1 MKRKI
6 YYQLLAWKASEQR
19 KPLLLNGVRQ
29 VGKSYILEA
38 FGKNE
43 FENCWVF
50 NFEKDKTLA
59 TIFEPDLYPKRII
72 NELSISIGKQINVHK
87 DLVIFDEIQEC
98 PKAITSL
105 KYFCEDMAE
114 LALCSAGSM
123 LGVKLS
129 SESFPVGKVEFLD
142 LFPMNFEEFLTAL
155 GDDLSLNLIKTAL
168 HSDRQPQVAHHRL
181 CELLK
186 EYYVIGGMPQAVST
200 YISKRDNRIEAMSMA
215 RTVQKGLIDSY
226 IKDFAKHSGKTNAM
240 HIVSVFENAPMQL
253 AMNRDGSV
261 KRYRFKDVI
270 PRKKSFAE
278 LQGPIEWLEK
288 AGLVVKIKICNKSE
302 IPLEAFCKKN
312 IFKLFLFDIG
322 VLGCMLELPFNSI
335 ITHDFGMTKGY
346 LAENYVAQEF
356 TAAGNAK
363 LYAWNE
369 RNSEIEYL
377 RVIKGKIIPIEV
389 KSGIRTQSK
398 SLKQY
403 FKKYAPDKAI
413 KLTGNPLNRA
423 GDQVIHNYPLYLSGW
438 I

>member
-1 MKRKI
+1 MKRII
-6 YYQLLAWKASEQR
+6 YNRLLKWKASEQR
-19 KPLLLNGVRQ
+19 NPLLLSGVRQ
-29 VGKSYILEA
+29 VGKSYILEV

-50 NFEKDKTLA
+50 NFEKDKKLA
-59 TIFEPDLYPKRII
+59 AIFEPDLFSERIV
-72 NELSISIGKQINVHK
+72 NELSISIGKQINIQK

-98 PKAITSL
+98 PRAITSL
-105 KYFCEDMAE
+105 KYFCEDMGV
-114 LALCSAGSM
+114 LALCCAGSL

-129 SESFPVGKVEFLD
+129 SESFPVGKVDFLN
-142 LFPMNFEEFLTAL
+142 LFPMNFEEFLMAL
-155 GDDLSLNLIKTAL
+155 ADNHNLALIKTAL

-181 CELLK
+181 WELLK
-186 EYYVIGGMPQAVST
+186 EYYVIGGMPQAVSA
-200 YISKRDNRIEAMSMA
+200 YVSERDNRIEAINQA
-215 RTVQKGLIDSY
+215 RTIQQGLVDSY
-226 IKDFAKHSGKTNAM
+226 FKDFSKHSGKTNAM

-288 AGLVVKIKICNKSE
+288 AGLVIKVKICNKSE

-312 IFKLFLFDIG
+312 IFKLYLFDIG
-322 VLGCMLELPFNSI
+322 VLGCMLELPVRSI

-346 LAENYVAQEF
+346 LAENYVVQEF
-356 TAAGNAK
+356 TASGNSK

-369 RNSEIEYL
+369 RNSEIEFL
-377 RVIKGKIIPIEV
+377 RILKGKIIPIEV

-403 FKKYAPDKAI
+403 LKKYAPAKAI
-413 KLTGNPLNRA
+413 KLTGNPLNR
-423 GDQVIHNYPLYLSGW
+423 GGNQVIHNYPLYLSGW